1 LFRKLPKGMSSLSS
15 IEDLAAL
22 PSGRGVFIEAN
33 VFIYHFAQ
41 SALSVP
47 CTTFLRRVEVSD
59 IQGVTSVVVLA
70 EVAHRLMVLEAI
82 ASFGFPSRSA
92 VKQLKE
98 HPALVKQLSHYKVA
112 TEKIPAFNVTVEPI
126 TAVHFRLAQNL
137 STAHGLLTN
146 DSLTAAV
153 MQTSTLVDLASNDP
167 DLSAV
172 HGLTIWQPRLPP
184 PASSPAR
191 GEDR

>member
-1 LFRKLPKGMSSLSS
+1 MSSLSS
-15 IEDLAAL
+15 LENLAAL
-22 PSGRGVFIEAN
+22 PSGRRVFIDAN
-33 VFIYHFAQ
+33 IFIYHFAQ
-41 SALSVP
+41 APLSAA
-47 CTTFLRRVEVSD
+47 CTTFLRRVEIGEVLG
-59 IQGVTSVVVLA
+59 ITSVVVLA

-82 ASFGFPSRSA
+82 ASFEFPSRTA

-98 HPALVKQLSHYKVA
+98 HPTLVNQLTHYKIA
-112 TEKIPAFNVTVEPI
+112 SEKIPAFNVTVEPI

-172 HGLTIWQPRLPP
+172 PGLTIWQPLLPP